1 MRIPGRDKLSDKNSI
16 SLIYKLSFV
25 CLFGNKW
32 LPLHLKLNIM
42 EAKTI
47 KVILSEEAESF
58 VRLQPIKA
66 QQKITYN
73 IRKLESGVMDNNLF
87 KKLGNSEIWELR
99 TLFSGICY
107 RLFAF
112 WDTETE
118 TLVVATHGIIKKTQ
132 KTPQKEI
139 QRAEEIRK
147 EYFNEKKIIYYDE
160 NEVYPCRPFGG

>member
-1 MRIPGRDKLSDKNSI
+1 MCGYMRIPGRDKLSDKNSI

-147 EYFNEKKIIYYDE
+147 EYFNEKNNIL
-160 NEVYPCRPFGG
+160 

>member
-1 MRIPGRDKLSDKNSI
+1 M
-16 SLIYKLSFV
+16 
-25 CLFGNKW
+25 
-32 LPLHLKLNIM
+32 HLKLNIM

-99 TLFSGICY
+99 TLFSGICATDCS
-107 RLFAF
+107 LF
-112 WDTETE
+112 
-118 TLVVATHGIIKKTQ
+118 GIQ
-132 KTPQKEI
+132 K
-139 QRAEEIRK
+139 RK
-147 EYFNEKKIIYYDE
+147 HLLL
-160 NEVYPCRPFGG
+160 PHTGS

>member
-1 MRIPGRDKLSDKNSI
+1 
-16 SLIYKLSFV
+16 
-25 CLFGNKW
+25 
-32 LPLHLKLNIM
+32 M
-42 EAKTI
+42 EVKTI

-87 KKLGNSEIWELR
+87 KKLDNSEIWELR

-147 EYFNEKKIIYYDE
+147 EYFNDKNNILWQK
-160 NEVYPCRPFGG
+160 